1 MVLMKHQLNYKLL
14 IGIPLLVVAIGAI
27 TVLTLSRFAPQN
39 KSVSTTSTP
48 TAPEPADLIKQY
60 QATDSVGELA
70 NLYTKKSTLEAG
82 PDVIN
87 YTADKSYT
95 VYIKATDTVQFE
107 QKDKAATTNSS
118 VVKANSESFLLK
130 KELQKK
136 SPANNAASQL
146 FTLFDSSKT
155 VCQLFDLPPYNKNGA
170 LLTLACIKKSTINDQ
185 YTTINKLLALYNG
198 PKSSIANPTGI
209 ILRTTKE
216 NNKTLSITDIYGLK
230 TDSGATS
237 LIFAAIDD
245 KWEYIGQRAI
255 SNGDTLVN
263 NSISTELKA
272 KLNDTNTKY
281 QGFLKKNIQ

>member
-1 MVLMKHQLNYKLL
+1 MKHRLNYKLL
-14 IGIPLLVVAIGAI
+14 IGIPLFIIAIGAV
-27 TVLTLSRFAPQN
+27 TVLVLNRLAPQT
-39 KSVSTTSTP
+39 KPLTTTSAP
-48 TAPEPADLIKQY
+48 TAPDPADIIKQY
-60 QATDSVGELA
+60 QASDAVGELA
-70 NLYTKKSTLEAG
+70 NLYTKKTTPEAG

-107 QKDKAATTNSS
+107 QKDKAITTNSS
-118 VVKANSESFLLK
+118 IVKANSESFLLK

-136 SPANNAASQL
+136 SPANNATSQL

-170 LLTLACIKKSTINDQ
+170 LLTLACVKKSIINDQ
-185 YTTINKLLALYNG
+185 YTTINKLLALYSG
-198 PKSSIANPTGI
+198 PQSSIANPTGV

-216 NNKTLSITDIYGLK
+216 DNKTLSVTDIYGVK

-237 LIFAAIDD
+237 LIFAAIND

-263 NSISTELKA
+263 NGISTELKA
-272 KLNDTNTKY
+272 KLNDTDTKY